1 MDTEGVYYKINGRRY
16 YVHDQ
21 VMILACEQ
29 GLKEPLR
36 PKSLMYEWVQQR
48 GDPDVHAYYIGKDT
62 LHGGCSL
69 RAPHARSTGSCR
81 PLYLRS
87 RSAAGPTRCHAHQ
100 AGKQLGQSMA
110 AALAAAVLMA
120 QPVAAASLKETASDQ
135 LEKTTTQLER
145 LFKKVEQS
153 QGDSPLDPERKGKPF
168 GVGDPEF
175 KLKAPLTGESS
186 RKASKYSVGPT
197 VQGDVPPA
205 PPLHCRGLPGRGL
218 RLRPSRSS
226 RGRAAKHRTVLKRK
240 QQAAKQ
246 GQKGAGTLQQKGSA
260 PAPKTSEDKAES
272 KREADTINFAA
283 KSSPNSEQQKQPPQV
298 APETAPSSA
307 NVPNPLKNLPV
318 LTDPAAPIS
327 QSAQETLSEKGGAAA
342 ETVKKAADQAPGLF
356 DLLKGV

>member
-1 MDTEGVYYKINGRRY
+1 
-16 YVHDQ
+16 
-21 VMILACEQ
+21 
-29 GLKEPLR
+29 
-36 PKSLMYEWVQQR
+36 
-48 GDPDVHAYYIGKDT
+48 
-62 LHGGCSL
+62 
-69 RAPHARSTGSCR
+69 
-81 PLYLRS
+81 
-87 RSAAGPTRCHAHQ
+87 
-100 AGKQLGQSMA
+100 MA

-197 VQGDVPPA
+197 VQGDVPRLPSPLPRAARPGPA
-205 PPLHCRGLPGRGL
+205 PAPVKIFSGEGGE
-218 RLRPSRSS
+218 
-226 RGRAAKHRTVLKRK
+226 
-240 QQAAKQ
+240 AAKQ

-356 DLLKGV
+356 DLLKDAVQ